1 MHAVRAHHGR
11 LAASSLT
18 APLRL
23 WAQAMATIACAPTRA
38 DTTCKQLAAANAL
51 GLAPDAYERI
61 SLPFD
66 TESTYAFKLDE
77 HREAVTRTF
86 EAKSLKLLD
95 EPKVTM
101 QLRKVVAQLVP

>member
-1 MHAVRAHHGR
+1 MHAVRAHHWR
-11 LAASSLT
+11 PLAPLT
-18 APLRL
+18 TPLRL

-66 TESTYAFKLDE
+66 TETTYAFKLDE